1 MTHILGIDEYV
12 TEKLKIKPITKK
24 MLRDTTSYKNKID
37 FIKAKGIV
45 NGMDFEKVK
54 NLPNNDNRFY
64 FGAEDGS
71 NNEVVDLGFGSVL
84 ITATNIDGKAVVS
97 DNYECYDD

>member
-54 NLPNNDNRFY
+54 TSQTTTTAFISARKT
-64 FGAEDGS
+64 AAITKS
-71 NNEVVDLGFGSVL
+71 WIWALGVFS
-84 ITATNIDGKAVVS
+84 
-97 DNYECYDD
+97 